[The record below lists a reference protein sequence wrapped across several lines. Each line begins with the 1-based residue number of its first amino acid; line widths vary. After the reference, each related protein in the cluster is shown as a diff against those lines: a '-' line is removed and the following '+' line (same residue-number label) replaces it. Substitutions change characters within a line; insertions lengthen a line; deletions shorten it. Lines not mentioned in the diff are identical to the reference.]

1 MSRYEPDYDALDF
14 HFIPRI
20 DWNLGEDIRA
30 EDMDSLNKGI
40 QKALQISA
48 KAHSTSADTDVA
60 MKQLESRF
68 ETRLTEMEQNNHQF
82 QEEAQAILDRIGEID
97 TEGITSYVQSAEIQ
111 EEEKLIFTRGDKTTF
126 DVPLP
131 KNKTQGQ
138 VKSVYGGK
146 NKILIDLDLHKL
158 ALYGNSATALLL
170 YEDNNLTLD
179 GVNFQNIS
187 ELAVKNLTVSQTLE
201 LYSGKLSLQGLEVS
215 GNTTLNYVKT
225 GNMSSNN
232 IQATSVD
239 TASLTVNGKKFSPIY
254 SNYKQNSNFEVWR
267 TGNIVTVRIR
277 PPADIRY
284 LGSLPSWAT
293 PSNEISASACYHH
306 TTIGVTIWCFRVLS
320 SGSIKCTRS
329 SFRQLDGGNIEYVA
343 NLSTGDIREPLCFSF
358 GMN

>member
-1 MSRYEPDYDALDF
+1 MSRYEPNYDAFDF

-40 QKALQISA
+40 QKALQVSA

-60 MKQLESRF
+60 MKQLESRV
-68 ETRLTEMEQNNHQF
+68 ETTLTEMKENNQQF
-82 QEEAQAILDRIGEID
+82 LEGAQAILDKISEID
-97 TEGITSYVQSAEIQ
+97 TEGITSYIQ
-111 EEEKLIFTRGDKTTF
+111 NAVIQGEEKLIFTRGDKTTF
-126 DVPLP
+126 DILLP

-158 ALYGNSATALLL
+158 ALYGSSATALLL
-170 YEDNNLTLD
+170 YEDNSLTLD
-179 GVNFQNIS
+179 GVKFQNIS
-187 ELAVKNLTVSQTLE
+187 DLAVKNLTVSKTLE
-201 LYSGKLSLQGLEVS
+201 LYSGKLALKELEVS

-225 GNMSSNN
+225 GNMSSGN

-239 TASLTVNGKKFSPIY
+239 TASLTVSGVKYSPTY
-254 SNYKQNSNFEVWR
+254 SNHTSDSNFEVWR

-284 LGSLPSWAT
+284 LGSLPRWAT
-293 PSNEISASACYHH
+293 PSNEVSTSVSYHH
-306 TTIGVTIWCFRVLS
+306 TTNGVTIWCFKVLS
-320 SGSIKCTRS
+320 SGSLKCTRS
-329 SFRQLDGGNIEYVA
+329 SLRQLDGGNVEYVA

-358 GMN
+358 GVN